1 MRVVPKYGD
10 LHEDWPQEC
19 RGNCDVIKSYSF
31 LINISPWSGATG
43 KETSKEGAAGEG
55 AGGGGGRGG
64 GGGASILSAGPS
76 RAPLSSSSSLRSS
89 PPHSNLN
96 NSFGRAGGE
105 GSLIRSRRRDIRSSS
120 SPFFRFLRFF
130 DFIYFSTERVLGR
143 VNKLQYCLIAEINLP
158 TFFFVLFFFDSIE
171 KTKIGEYVFKVY
183 LSELLLRGPL
193 GRDFFNFAIPLSS
206 KIRAINICVSRQWNG
221 FRTAG

>member
-130 DFIYFSTERVLGR
+130 DFIYFSTELFWVALTGGASKITILFHRG
-143 VNKLQYCLIAEINLP
+143 NKFI
-158 TFFFVLFFFDSIE
+158 
-171 KTKIGEYVFKVY
+171 YVF
-183 LSELLLRGPL
+183 LRIILLRLDRKDENRG
-193 GRDFFNFAIPLSS
+193 
-206 KIRAINICVSRQWNG
+206 IC
-221 FRTAG
+221 F